1 MSLSCA
7 DGRRKKLFVCPS
19 SDWPAVGDK
28 RTGPDRCLCFVTM
41 RTLGMHHEDR
51 HLTVAN
57 GVNPQIDWC
66 QAAG

>member
-1 MSLSCA
+1 MVA
-7 DGRRKKLFVCPS
+7 GRQFFVCVS
-19 SDWPAVGDK
+19 TDWPAVGDWPM
-28 RTGPDRCLCFVTM
+28 GADRCLCFVTM

-57 GVNPQIDWC
+57 EVNPQIDRR